1 MVSEKWF
8 PGCVSLEYTDPGAMA
23 PVALSEGSDGF
34 FISPEGGWSVAQ
46 RVYSAI
52 YGNVL
57 AGQQVV
63 VTDSHTPAPAA
74 TQVEPEP
81 ESMDPPEGET
91 NGNFL

>member
-1 MVSEKWF
+1 
-8 PGCVSLEYTDPGAMA
+8 MA

-81 ESMDPPEGET
+81 ESMDPMKKRKTVIFCKQFEPA
-91 NGNFL
+91 LICL